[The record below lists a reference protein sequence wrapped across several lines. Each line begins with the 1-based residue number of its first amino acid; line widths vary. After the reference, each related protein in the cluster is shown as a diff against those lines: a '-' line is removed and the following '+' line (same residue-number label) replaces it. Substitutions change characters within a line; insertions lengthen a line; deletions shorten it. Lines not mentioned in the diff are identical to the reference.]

1 MKLLLLLLG
10 YYSNQTPFYLYQ
22 IPDTTILLFKLSD
35 ISTLFNVT
43 DLAHHPSLTQ
53 VPHGECYSTT
63 TAPTNNNNEATP
75 EDTDAAIQ
83 DYLLSA
89 QVLSRTAV
97 ALNRYRLAELCKL
110 KPNDYAAGLA
120 DSILKN
126 VATFERVKDE
136 EFRLLDIPLSPVS
149 SPVPSP
155 KQQRSFDSSLN
166 TTATATATA
175 PATNGS
181 NTTKHTLQQGAT
193 TSPHVNAVK
202 SEPLSPPPMRLS
214 QPKEFKDEQRP
225 SNSMALDKVLWSNKG
240 TDSSSSFPRANPE

>member
-63 TAPTNNNNEATP
+63 TNNNEASP

-136 EFRLLDIPLSPVS
+136 EFQLLDIPLSPVP

-166 TTATATATA
+166 TTAAT
-175 PATNGS
+175 ATNGS
-181 NTTKHTLQQGAT
+181 HTTKHTLQQGAT
-193 TSPHVNAVK
+193 TSPHVNPVK

-214 QPKEFKDEQRP
+214 QPKEIKEDQRP
-225 SNSMALDKVLWSNKG
+225 SNSMALDKVLWSNKS
-240 TDSSSSFPRANPE
+240 TDSNSSFPRANPE

>member
-1 MKLLLLLLG
+1 M
-10 YYSNQTPFYLYQ
+10 

-63 TAPTNNNNEATP
+63 TTATNNNNESPQDENEST
-75 EDTDAAIQ
+75 TQ

-110 KPNDYAAGLA
+110 KPNDYGAGLA

-136 EFRLLDIPLSPVS
+136 EFCLLDIPLSPVA

-155 KQQRSFDSSLN
+155 KQQRSFDPITIASTSAV
-166 TTATATATA
+166 TS
-175 PATNGS
+175 TNN
-181 NTTKHTLQQGAT
+181 NTTKHNLQQGAT
-193 TSPHVNAVK
+193 ISPHVNPVK
-202 SEPLSPPPMRLS
+202 SEPLSPPPLRLS
-214 QPKEFKDEQRP
+214 QPKETRNDQRP
-225 SNSMALDKVLWSNKG
+225 SNSMALDKVLWSKS
-240 TDSSSSFPRANPE
+240 TDSSSPCTRANPE